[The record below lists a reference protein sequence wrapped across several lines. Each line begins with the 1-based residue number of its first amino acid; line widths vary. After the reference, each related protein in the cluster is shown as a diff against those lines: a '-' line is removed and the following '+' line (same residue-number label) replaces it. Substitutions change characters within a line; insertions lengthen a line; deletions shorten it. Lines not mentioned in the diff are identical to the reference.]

1 MLSRSAPISVSLTWR
16 VSRSQGTGRSN
27 TACDQKWYRDGHT
40 KRVQEEVKRMRE
52 GGQGAQSWRHGE
64 AGWQQVSPISPVS
77 PIAAGGRGDRNPDW
91 SYEEV
96 TMLHELVETEG
107 VGNWGNKALRLAM
120 AFNTG
125 RTSNAVKSKWN
136 GPTRASWAGSSDADN
151 DTDDLSI
158 PPPQE
163 GAPEAEQEQYW
174 SGVAERRLAAGQHSS
189 PFVGVSWDKSL
200 RRWQVEVCYE
210 GTPHVVGH
218 FLDETEAAD
227 LVERFA
233 AQEAD
238 EPGQE
243 EKEKDADAEYLA
255 EVNGEEGEEEEGAQG
270 TIEWNFEDENDIDL
284 EPLPETA
291 KKDGGAL
298 SPVTSRGA
306 VQGPGSLPPGAWTLL
321 PAAWS
326 GAPVRSIPSR
336 HFVRQV
342 RDLTLPSVAS
352 GAWSGRPVATLW
364 RWGRRRAAR
373 EWQRAAAA
381 AATTAAAAATGQG
394 GGSRLGAA
402 TRRRHADC
410 PRAS

>member
-1 MLSRSAPISVSLTWR
+1 
-16 VSRSQGTGRSN
+16 
-27 TACDQKWYRDGHT
+27 
-40 KRVQEEVKRMRE
+40 MRE

-64 AGWQQVSPISPVS
+64 AGWQQVSPISPIS

-342 RDLTLPSVAS
+342 RDLSLPSVAS

-364 RWGRRRAAR
+364 R
-373 EWQRAAAA
+373 
-381 AATTAAAAATGQG
+381 
-394 GGSRLGAA
+394 
-402 TRRRHADC
+402 
-410 PRAS
+410 

>member
-1 MLSRSAPISVSLTWR
+1 
-16 VSRSQGTGRSN
+16 
-27 TACDQKWYRDGHT
+27 
-40 KRVQEEVKRMRE
+40 MRE

-64 AGWQQVSPISPVS
+64 AGWQQVSPISPIS

-243 EKEKDADAEYLA
+243 EKE
-255 EVNGEEGEEEEGAQG
+255 
-270 TIEWNFEDENDIDL
+270 
-284 EPLPETA
+284 
-291 KKDGGAL
+291 
-298 SPVTSRGA
+298 RG
-306 VQGPGSLPPGAWTLL
+306 QPN
-321 PAAWS
+321 
-326 GAPVRSIPSR
+326 R
-336 HFVRQV
+336 
-342 RDLTLPSVAS
+342 
-352 GAWSGRPVATLW
+352 
-364 RWGRRRAAR
+364 RWK
-373 EWQRAAAA
+373 
-381 AATTAAAAATGQG
+381 
-394 GGSRLGAA
+394 L
-402 TRRRHADC
+402 
-410 PRAS
+410 